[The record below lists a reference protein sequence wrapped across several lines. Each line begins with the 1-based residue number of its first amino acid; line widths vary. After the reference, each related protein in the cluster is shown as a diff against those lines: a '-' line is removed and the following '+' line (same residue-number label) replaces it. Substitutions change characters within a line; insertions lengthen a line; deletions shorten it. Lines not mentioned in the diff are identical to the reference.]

1 MMARF
6 LASPPTPAVGKRP
19 NGKTEY
25 RASGPI
31 IFSDDRAEIHIIPTG
46 WRSDG
51 VSWPG
56 WLLLGLLAI
65 GAATVALWALG
76 AAVWAW
82 APMGVAFELLALF
95 WLARPRQRLLIAA
108 FVHDW
113 ACQQTIA
120 FPDKRDADRLFNEAM
135 RALGVPLLYR
145 VPIYGWVRLRG
156 QRVQWQQP
164 ELSPIMAGGRVVGW
178 E

>member
-1 MMARF
+1 MARF

-31 IFSDDRAEIHIIPTG
+31 IFSDDRGSLHTIPTG

-51 VSWPG
+51 ISWPD
-56 WLLLGLLAI
+56 WLRIGFAI
-65 GAATVALWALG
+65 AVVVIAGAYALG
-76 AAVWAW
+76 APLWAFL
-82 APMGVAFELLALF
+82 AGDAALALLLVV

-113 ACQQTIA
+113 ACQQVIA
-120 FPDKRDADRLFNEAM
+120 FPDKRDADRLFNQAM

-145 VPIYGWVRLRG
+145 APIYGWVRLRG

-164 ELSPIMAGGRVVGW
+164 EFTPIMAGGRLVGW

>member
-1 MMARF
+1 MTPRF

-31 IFSDDRAEIHIIPTG
+31 IFSDARGVIHTVPTG

-51 VSWPG
+51 ISWPV
-56 WLLLGLLAI
+56 WLLAAIALA
-65 GAATVALWALG
+65 GAAAVGAQLFGAPWWAVVALGGWAALWG
-76 AAVWAW
+76 A
-82 APMGVAFELLALF
+82 F
-95 WLARPRQRLLIAA
+95 WLLRPRQRLMVAA

-113 ACQQTIA
+113 ACQQVFL
-120 FPDKRDADRLFNEAM
+120 FPDKADADRLFAEAM
-135 RALGVPLLYR
+135 KALRVAAIYR
-145 VPIYGWVRLRG
+145 VPLYAWVRLRR

-164 ELSPIMAGGRVVGW
+164 ELAPVMDGGRVVGW
-178 E
+178 R